1 MEKNDA
7 LIAVVN
13 NLQITNKKTGSET
26 SEKQFELLVEFI
38 DDLIRNDFNRLLSIL
53 YRVDISEEKLKL
65 KLAQNK
71 ATPVPSAEIIAQLL
85 IDREVEKM
93 VSREKYRK
101 K

>member
-13 NLQITNKKTGSET
+13 NLQITNKNTGSET
-26 SEKQFELLVEFI
+26 DEKQFELLVEFI

-71 ATPVPSAEIIAQLL
+71 ETQVPSAEIIAHLL
-85 IDREVEKM
+85 IDRAAEKM
-93 VSREKYRK
+93 VSRKRYRK

>member
-13 NLQITNKKTGSET
+13 NLQITNKNTGSET
-26 SEKQFELLVEFI
+26 DEKQFELLVEFI

-71 ATPVPSAEIIAQLL
+71 ETPVPSAEIIAQLL
-85 IDREVEKM
+85 IDREAEKM